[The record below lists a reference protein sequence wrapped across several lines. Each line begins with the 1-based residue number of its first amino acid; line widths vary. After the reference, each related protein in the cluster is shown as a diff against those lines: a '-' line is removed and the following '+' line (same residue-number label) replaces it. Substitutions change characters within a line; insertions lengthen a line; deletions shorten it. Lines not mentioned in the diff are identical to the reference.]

1 MFAIRPSGTEPKLKM
16 YCSLVEKDETA
27 AKKKFAAIR
36 KNFERA
42 FDLYLQGLRYDLGAS
57 FQEYLADLIPRL

>member
-1 MFAIRPSGTEPKLKM
+1 M